1 MNYVYHQLFCISRF
15 GLLVDCFKMII
26 FWFKGME
33 LDEFTSDDILK
44 TVLNKLRWLKQWKS
58 GTPFKEDKNFFWLP
72 SNGVNIL
79 KGSKY
84 WRQIHN
90 QGLKIKKILILK

>member
-33 LDEFTSDDILK
+33 LDEYTSDDILK
-44 TVLNKLRWLKQWKS
+44 TVLNKRKLN
-58 GTPFKEDKNFFWLP
+58 E
-72 SNGVNIL
+72 NIC
-79 KGSKY
+79 
-84 WRQIHN
+84 WMIT
-90 QGLKIKKILILK
+90 IKRLV